1 MIIHQLKLQNFGVYG
16 EQTFDLTPQ
25 PCNGFNRPIIL
36 LRGKNG
42 SGKTTLIEA
51 IRLCLHGS
59 LVLGSRV
66 SRAAYE
72 EYLAQRIHV
81 PLEANG
87 YPTKARIELS
97 LNYVSEGQKRIYEIK
112 REWEVVQG
120 NVREY
125 VHILENEK
133 EIDDLQTREQRDS
146 FLRELIPP
154 GVADLFFFDGERLY
168 TLAENGTSSD
178 LLAETIK
185 SLLGLNLVEQLQ
197 KDLDIYLSRQ
207 RAKQGQQPLQDQL
220 YELTEAVSALE
231 RERSDLRADQRANKK
246 AIAKARRAI
255 ARQEQQIASE
265 GSWFAE
271 RLGELKQRRE
281 RLEAEI
287 DLQRRQ
293 AQELTHGL
301 VPFAVAPQMCS
312 WVAERLHLEAEYEQ
326 DIAAQRVLADQ
337 IEQVSGE
344 LEKPEF
350 WADTGLDVSSAARR
364 KILVKLTSTLRRT
377 IQPPDISEREIIL
390 RVSVQDRQTLL
401 NWIDLATTQVPQE
414 FCQAIDYLN
423 NLERELEQVN
433 QEMLLVPADETL
445 GPLVEVLQQLNR
457 ELGGFQKTASD
468 LEEQARSLDYRLEQ
482 MGYQR
487 ERLRR
492 QIVEQE
498 QSDQRVQLVGKMQFA
513 LEEYARN
520 LQQEKI
526 GLLEENLVAR
536 FNDLCC
542 KEDLVDAI
550 GIDPVTFEITLYRQG
565 HPFGS
570 KQLSAGERQL
580 LAMATMWALK
590 EASGAPMPVIVDAPL
605 GRLDSDHRLSVAH
618 NYFPRASHQV
628 ILLPTDTE
636 VDDQMLAWLA
646 PAISRAYYLEYDA
659 SQGKTIVREDVLA
672 APAVSEEV
680 TAR

>member
-1 MIIHQLKLQNFGVYG
+1 MIIHRLKLQNFGIYG
-16 EQTFDLTPQ
+16 EQAFNLTPQ

-51 IRLCLHGS
+51 VRLCLHGS

-72 EYLAQRIHV
+72 DYLTRRIHV

-87 YPTKARIELS
+87 RPTKARIELS
-97 LNYVSEGQKRIYEIK
+97 LDYVSEGQKTTYEIE
-112 REWEVVQG
+112 REWEIVQG

-125 VHILENEK
+125 VHILEDGK
-133 EIDDLQTREQRDS
+133 DVDDLQTRQQRDS

-185 SLLGLNLVEQLQ
+185 SLLGLDLVEQLQ

-207 RAKQGQQPLQDQL
+207 RARQGQQPSQDQL
-220 YELTEAVSALE
+220 YELIEAISALE
-231 RERSDLRADQRANKK
+231 HERTDLWADQRAKEK

-255 ARQEQQIASE
+255 VKQEQQIANE

-271 RLGELKQRRE
+271 RLGELQLRRE
-281 RLEAEI
+281 RLETEI
-287 DLQRRQ
+287 DLQRRR
-293 AQELTHGL
+293 AQELSNGL
-301 VPFAVAPQMCS
+301 MPFAIAPQMCR
-312 WVAERLHLEAEYEQ
+312 WVAERLRLESGYEQ
-326 DIAAQRVLADQ
+326 GIAAQQVLADQ
-337 IEQVSGE
+337 IERISSE
-344 LEKPEF
+344 LATPVF
-350 WADTGLDVSSAARR
+350 WADTGVDVSSVARR
-364 KILVKLTSTLRRT
+364 KVLAKVTSTLRQT
-377 IQPPDISEREIIL
+377 IQTPDISEEEVIL
-390 RVSVQDRQTLL
+390 RVSEQNRRTLL
-401 NWIDLATTQVPQE
+401 NWIELATTQVPQE
-414 FCQAIDYLN
+414 FCQAIGHLN
-423 NLERELEQVN
+423 DLERELEQVN

-445 GPLVEVLQQLNR
+445 GPLVDVLQQLNR
-457 ELGGFQKTASD
+457 ELGGLQKTAAD
-468 LEEQARSLDYRLEQ
+468 LEEQVRSLNYRLEH

-498 QSDQRVQLVGKMQFA
+498 QSDQRVQLVGKTQLV
-513 LEEYARN
+513 LEEYARD
-520 LQQEKI
+520 LQEQKI
-526 GLLEENLVAR
+526 GLVEEKLVAR
-536 FNDLCC
+536 FNDLCH

-550 GIDPVTFEITLYRQG
+550 EIDPATFEMTLYHQG
-565 HPFGS
+565 RPFGF

-590 EASGAPMPVIVDAPL
+590 EASGAPMPVIVDTPL
-605 GRLDSDHRLSVAH
+605 GRLDSDHRLSVVQ

-628 ILLPTDTE
+628 ILLATDTE
-636 VDDQMLAWLA
+636 IDDQMLAWLA
-646 PAISRAYYLEYDA
+646 PAISRVYHLDYHA
-659 SQGKTIVREDVLA
+659 SQGRTVVREDVLA
-672 APAVSEEV
+672 APAVSEKV
-680 TAR
+680 TA

>member
-1 MIIHQLKLQNFGVYG
+1 MIIHRLKLQNFGIYG
-16 EQTFDLTPQ
+16 EQVFDLTPQ

-51 IRLCLHGS
+51 VRLCLHGS

-66 SRAAYE
+66 SRSAYE
-72 EYLAQRIHV
+72 EYMARRIHV

-87 YPTKARIELS
+87 RPTKARIELS
-97 LNYVSEGQKRIYEIK
+97 LDYVSEGQKRTYDIE

-125 VHILENEK
+125 VHILEDGK

-185 SLLGLNLVEQLQ
+185 SLFGLNLVEQLQ

-207 RAKQGQQPLQDQL
+207 RARQGQQPLQDQL
-220 YELTEAVSALE
+220 YELTEEISARE
-231 RERSDLRADQRANKK
+231 RERSGLRADQRANEK

-255 ARQEQQIASE
+255 VKQEQQIASE

-271 RLGELKQRRE
+271 RLGELKLRRE

-287 DLQRRQ
+287 DLQRRR
-293 AQELTHGL
+293 AQELTNGL
-301 VPFAVAPQMCS
+301 MPFAIAPQMCL
-312 WVAERLHLEAEYEQ
+312 WVAERLRLEAEYEQ
-326 DIAAQRVLADQ
+326 GMAAQQVLADQ

-344 LEKPEF
+344 LAKPEF
-350 WADTGLDVSSAARR
+350 WADTGLDVNSAARR
-364 KILVKLTSTLRRT
+364 KILAKLTSALRQT
-377 IQPPDISEREIIL
+377 VQIPDISEEEVTL
-390 RVSVQDRQTLL
+390 RVSEQDRQTLL

-414 FCQAIDYLN
+414 FFQAIGHLN
-423 NLERELEQVN
+423 DLERELEQVN

-445 GPLVEVLQQLNR
+445 GPLVEVLQRLNR
-457 ELGGFQKTASD
+457 ELGGLQKTAAD
-468 LEEQARSLDYRLEQ
+468 LEEQVRSLNYRLEQ

-498 QSDQRVQLVGKMQFA
+498 QNDHRVQLVGKIQ
-513 LEEYARN
+513 LVLKEYARD

-526 GLLEENLVAR
+526 GLLEEKLVAR
-536 FNDLCC
+536 FNDLCH
-542 KEDLVDAI
+542 KEDLVDALE
-550 GIDPVTFEITLYRQG
+550 IDPVTFEMTLYRQR
-565 HPFGS
+565 HPFGF

-590 EASGAPMPVIVDAPL
+590 EASGAPMPVIVDTPL
-605 GRLDSDHRLSVAH
+605 GRLDSDHRLSVVQS
-618 NYFPRASHQV
+618 YFPRASHQV
-628 ILLPTDTE
+628 VLLATDAE
-636 VDDQMLAWLA
+636 VDDQMLAWLS
-646 PAISRAYYLEYDA
+646 PAISRAYHLDYDA
-659 SQGKTIVREDVLA
+659 SQGKTVVREDVFSERSI
-672 APAVSEEV
+672 PAEGI
-680 TAR
+680 

>member
-1 MIIHQLKLQNFGVYG
+1 MIIHRLKLQNFGIYG
-16 EQTFDLTPQ
+16 EQIFDLTPQ

-51 IRLCLHGS
+51 VRLCLHGS
-59 LVLGSRV
+59 LVLGSRI

-72 EYLAQRIHV
+72 EYLARRIHV

-87 YPTKARIELS
+87 HPTKAGIELS
-97 LNYVSEGQKRIYEIK
+97 LDYVSEGQKRTYEIE
-112 REWEVVQG
+112 REWEAVQG

-125 VHILENEK
+125 VHILENGK

-185 SLLGLNLVEQLQ
+185 SLLGLDLVEQLQ

-207 RAKQGQQPLQDQL
+207 RARQGQQPLQDQL
-220 YELTEAVSALE
+220 YELTEEISALE
-231 RERSDLRADQRANKK
+231 HERSDLRADQRANEK
-246 AIAKARRAI
+246 AIAKARHAI
-255 ARQEQQIASE
+255 IKQEQQIASE

-271 RLGELKQRRE
+271 RLGELKLRRE

-287 DLQRRQ
+287 DLQRRR
-293 AQELTHGL
+293 AQEMTNGL
-301 VPFAVAPQMCS
+301 MPFAIAPQMCL
-312 WVAERLHLEAEYEQ
+312 WVAERLRLEAEYEQ
-326 DIAAQRVLADQ
+326 GVAVQQVLTDQLERVSD
-337 IEQVSGE
+337 E
-344 LEKPEF
+344 LTTSEF
-350 WADTGLDVSSAARR
+350 WADVGVDVDSKAKQKVLA
-364 KILVKLTSTLRRT
+364 KVASTLSQAVQ
-377 IQPPDISEREIIL
+377 IPNIAEEEIIL
-390 RVSVQDRQTLL
+390 RVSEQDRQALL
-401 NWIDLATTQVPQE
+401 NWIELSTTQVPRE
-414 FCQAIDYLN
+414 FCQAIDHLDK
-423 NLERELEQVN
+423 LEQELEQVN
-433 QEMLLVPADETL
+433 REMLLVPADETL
-445 GPLVEVLQQLNR
+445 EPLVKALHQLNR
-457 ELGGFQKTASD
+457 ELGGLQKTAAD
-468 LEEQARSLDYRLEQ
+468 LEEEIRSLNYKLEQ

-498 QSDQRVQLVGKMQFA
+498 RNDHQVQLVGKTQLV
-513 LEEYARN
+513 LEEYAKD

-526 GLLEENLVAR
+526 DLLEKKLVAR
-536 FNDLCC
+536 FNDLCR
-542 KEDLVDAI
+542 KGDLVDAI
-550 GIDPVTFEITLYRQG
+550 EIDPETLEMILYRQEQ
-565 HPFGS
+565 PFEF

-590 EASGAPMPVIVDAPL
+590 EASGVPMPVIIDTPL
-605 GRLDSDHRLSVAH
+605 GRLDSDHRLSVVQ

-628 ILLPTDTE
+628 ILLATDAE
-636 VDDQMLAWLA
+636 VDDQMLTWLA
-646 PAISRAYYLEYDA
+646 PAISQAYHLEYDA
-659 SQGKTIVREDVLA
+659 SQGKTVVREDVFNGRSI
-672 APAVSEEV
+672 PAEGI
-680 TAR
+680 

>member
-1 MIIHQLKLQNFGVYG
+1 MIIHRLKLRNFGIYG

-51 IRLCLHGS
+51 VRLCLHGS
-59 LVLGSRV
+59 LVLGSRT
-66 SRAAYE
+66 SRTAYE
-72 EYLAQRIHV
+72 EYLARRIHV
-81 PLEANG
+81 PLQANG
-87 YPTKARIELS
+87 HPTKARIELS
-97 LNYVSEGQKRIYEIK
+97 LDYVSEGQKRTYEIE

-120 NVREY
+120 NVRES
-125 VHILENEK
+125 VHILEDGI

-207 RAKQGQQPLQDQL
+207 RARQGQQPLQDQL
-220 YELTEAVSALE
+220 YELTEEISALE
-231 RERSDLRADQRANKK
+231 RERTGLRADQRANEK

-255 ARQEQQIASE
+255 VRQEQRIASE

-271 RLGELKQRRE
+271 RLGELKLRRE

-287 DLQRRQ
+287 DLQRRR
-293 AQELTHGL
+293 AQELTNGL
-301 VPFAVAPQMCS
+301 MPFAIAPQMCL
-312 WVAERLHLEAEYEQ
+312 WVAERLRLEAEYEQ
-326 DIAAQRVLADQ
+326 GIAAQQVLADQ
-337 IEQVSGE
+337 IERVSGE
-344 LEKPEF
+344 LAKPEF
-350 WADTGLDVSSAARR
+350 WADTSSDVSSAVRQ
-364 KILVKLTSTLRRT
+364 KILAKLTSTLRQT
-377 IQPPDISEREIIL
+377 IQIPDISEEEVIL
-390 RVSVQDRQTLL
+390 WVSEQDRRTLL
-401 NWIDLATTQVPQE
+401 NWIELATTQVPQE
-414 FCQAIDYLN
+414 FCQAIDHLDD
-423 NLERELEQVN
+423 LERELEQIN

-445 GPLVEVLQQLNR
+445 GPLVEALQQLNR
-457 ELGGFQKTASD
+457 ALGGLQKTAAD
-468 LEEQARSLDYRLEQ
+468 LEEQVRSLDYRLEQ

-498 QSDQRVQLVGKMQFA
+498 QSDQRVQLVGKTQLV
-513 LEEYARN
+513 LEEYARD
-520 LQQEKI
+520 LQQEQI
-526 GLLEENLVAR
+526 DLLEEKLVVR
-536 FNDLCC
+536 FNDLCR

-550 GIDPVTFEITLYRQG
+550 EIDPITFEMTLYRQG
-565 HPFGS
+565 HPFGF

-590 EASGAPMPVIVDAPL
+590 EASGAPMPVIVDTPL
-605 GRLDSDHRLSVAH
+605 GRLDSDHRLSVVQ

-628 ILLPTDTE
+628 VLLATDAE
-636 VDDQMLAWLA
+636 VDDQLLTWLA
-646 PAISRAYYLEYDA
+646 PAISRAYHLDYDA

-672 APAVSEEV
+672 TPAVSEKV
-680 TAR
+680 SA

>member
-1 MIIHQLKLQNFGVYG
+1 MIIHRLRLQNFGIYG

-25 PCNGFNRPIIL
+25 PCNGLNRPIVL

-51 IRLCLHGS
+51 VRLCLHGS

-66 SRAAYE
+66 SRSAYK
-72 EYLAQRIHV
+72 EYLARRIHV
-81 PLEANG
+81 PPETNG
-87 YPTKARIELS
+87 RPTNARIELS
-97 LNYVSEGQKRIYEIK
+97 LDYVSEGQKRAYEIK

-125 VHILENEK
+125 VHILEDGK

-168 TLAENGTSSD
+168 TLVENGTSSD

-207 RAKQGQQPLQDQL
+207 RARQGQQPLQDQL
-220 YELTEAVSALE
+220 YEFTEEISALE
-231 RERSDLRADQRANKK
+231 RERSDLRADQRANEK

-255 ARQEQQIASE
+255 VKQEQRIASE

-271 RLGELKQRRE
+271 RLSKLKLRRE

-287 DLQRRQ
+287 GLQRRR
-293 AQELTHGL
+293 AQELTNSL
-301 VPFAVAPQMCS
+301 MPFAIALRMCL
-312 WVAERLHLEAEYEQ
+312 WVAQRLRLEAEYEQ
-326 DIAAQRVLADQ
+326 SVAARQVLAGH
-337 IEQVSGE
+337 IEHISGE
-344 LEKPEF
+344 LAKPEF
-350 WADTGLDVSSAARR
+350 WADTGLDVNSAARR
-364 KILVKLTSTLRRT
+364 KILTKLACTLRQT
-377 IQPPDISEREIIL
+377 VQMPDISEEEVIL
-390 RVSVQDRQTLL
+390 RVSEQDRRTLL

-414 FCQAIDYLN
+414 FCQAIARLDD
-423 NLERELEQVN
+423 LERELEQVD

-457 ELGGFQKTASD
+457 ELGGLQKTAAD
-468 LEEQARSLDYRLEQ
+468 LEEQVRSLDYRLER

-498 QSDQRVQLVGKMQFA
+498 RGDQRVQLVGKTQFV
-513 LEEYARN
+513 LEEYARD
-520 LQQEKI
+520 LQQEKTSQ
-526 GLLEENLVAR
+526 LEKKLVAR

-550 GIDPVTFEITLYRQG
+550 EIDPITFEMTLYRQG
-565 HPFGS
+565 HPSGF

-590 EASGAPMPVIVDAPL
+590 EVSGAPMPVIVDTPL
-605 GRLDSDHRLSVAH
+605 GRLDSDHRLSVIQ
-618 NYFPRASHQV
+618 NYFPRASHQIV
-628 ILLPTDTE
+628 LLATDAEVNDQILT
-636 VDDQMLAWLA
+636 WLA
-646 PAISRAYYLEYDA
+646 PAISRAYHLDYDA
-659 SQGKTIVREDVLA
+659 SQGTTIVREDALA
-672 APAVSEEV
+672 VPAVSGKV
-680 TAR
+680 TA